1 MEIAQILKRL
11 DDSRSADQGI
21 KTASATPAAAPTTDA
36 LRTALRSSLA
46 VGQQEKTAAV
56 STASPTGDLLKM
68 AEDLTNAEEEAMM
81 KQASIYG
88 AAMCDGFMNRFGQYE
103 QAAMEVA
110 PAPQAKIAASS
121 QGLLPTYTQPDN
133 ELEAI
138 KTAAADPGFQKFASE
153 NPELVKEAFDLGYQ
167 QEMGKL
173 VKTAEEDF
181 QQGYNDTMREVH
193 KIASEVYKQGAVT
206 INQVIRALG

>member
-21 KTASATPAAAPTTDA
+21 KTASATPATAPTTDA

-56 STASPTGDLLKM
+56 STTSPTGDLLKM

-103 QAAMEVA
+103 SAAMEVA
-110 PAPQAKIAASS
+110 PAPKTAAV
-121 QGLLPTYTQPDN
+121 QQPVRQDN

-206 INQVIRALG
+206 INQVIRSLQG